1 MRLRK
6 RGMRQIMNLD
16 FAQFIPSMPYILKGI
31 GVTLQIVLLAGLL
44 GFALGIILA
53 LFKISSLKYLGWL
66 ADAYASI
73 FRGTP
78 LVLQLMLIYYG
89 SPQIIGFQ
97 IEPYAAA
104 VLSFGLNSA
113 AYISEIIR
121 AGILAVDKGQREA
134 SMALG
139 IPYKRMMWDIILPQ
153 ALKNILPAL
162 MNEFITLTKES
173 AIVTTIGVMDIMRR
187 SYQVGAQKYS
197 FFEPLLIAG
206 LIYYVMVITL
216 TIIGKAVER
225 RMRRSD

>member
-1 MRLRK
+1 
-6 RGMRQIMNLD
+6 
-16 FAQFIPSMPYILKGI
+16 
-31 GVTLQIVLLAGLL
+31 LAGIL
-44 GFALGIILA
+44 GFALGIILS
-53 LFKISSLKYLGWL
+53 LFKISSFKVLISI
-66 ADAYASI
+66 ADIYTSI

-89 SPQIIGFQ
+89 SPQVVGYQ
-97 IEPYAAA
+97 IQPHTAAI
-104 VLSFGLNSA
+104 LSFGLNSG
-113 AYISEIIR
+113 AYVSEIIR

-134 SMALG
+134 SQALG
-139 IPYKRMMWDIILPQ
+139 VPYGKMMWDIILPQ

-187 SYQVGAQKYS
+187 SYQVGAEHYS

-206 LIYYVMVITL
+206 LIYYLMVITL
-216 TIIGKAVER
+216 TFLGKALER